1 MMSTIPTVQPFRY
14 MLDTN
19 IIAYAKNNR
28 PPSVLET
35 LLKHDPTEIC
45 ISAITMAE
53 LDFGVFNSSDPQK
66 NRMAL
71 LLFLSG
77 ITVLPFDKA
86 ASLEYGSIRHYLKTN
101 GIIIGGND
109 MLIAAHARSMDI
121 TLVTHNTREFSRVP
135 GLKIEDWAV

>member
-1 MMSTIPTVQPFRY
+1 MLKY

-19 IIAYAKNNR
+19 IVAYAKNKR
-28 PPSVLET
+28 PQCVLER
-35 LLKHDPTEIC
+35 LLELDPAEVC

-53 LDFGVFNSSDPQK
+53 LDFGVFNSSNPQK

-71 LLFLSG
+71 MLFLSG

-86 ASLEYGSIRHYLKTN
+86 ASLEYGSIRHYLKTS

-109 MLIAAHARSMDI
+109 MLIAAHARATDI
-121 TLVTHNTREFSRVP
+121 TLVTHNSREFSRIP
-135 GLKIEDWAV
+135 ELKIEDWATE

>member
-1 MMSTIPTVQPFRY
+1 MSTIPTVQPFRY

-19 IIAYAKNNR
+19 IVAYAKNNR
-28 PPSVLET
+28 PSCVLET
-35 LLKHDPTEIC
+35 LLKHDPSEIC

-71 LLFLSG
+71 MMFLSG
-77 ITVLPFDKA
+77 ITVLSFDKA

-101 GIIIGGND
+101 GILIGGND
-109 MLIAAHARSMDI
+109 LLIAAHARG
-121 TLVTHNTREFSRVP
+121 FP
-135 GLKIEDWAV
+135 P

>member
-1 MMSTIPTVQPFRY
+1 MIQY

-19 IIAYAKNNR
+19 IVAYAKNRKPACVLNR
-28 PPSVLET
+28 
-35 LLKHDPTEIC
+35 LLSHDPSEIC

-66 NRMAL
+66 NRIAL
-71 LLFLSG
+71 MMFLSG

-109 MLIAAHARSMDI
+109 MLIAAHARSMGI
-121 TLVTHNTREFSRVP
+121 TLVTHNTKEFSRVTE
-135 GLKIEDWAV
+135 LKIEDWAVE

>member
-1 MMSTIPTVQPFRY
+1 MSTIPTVQPFRY

-19 IIAYAKNNR
+19 TIAYARNKR
-28 PPSVLET
+28 PPSVLEA
-35 LLKHDPTEIC
+35 LLKHDPSEIC

-71 LLFLSG
+71 MLFLSG

-101 GIIIGGND
+101 GIIIGGTD

-121 TLVTHNTREFSRVP
+121 TLVTHNTKEFSRVL
-135 GLKIEDWAV
+135 GLNIEDWAV

>member
-1 MMSTIPTVQPFRY
+1 MSSSTIQPFRY

-19 IIAYAKNNR
+19 IVAHAKNNR
-28 PPSVLET
+28 PPSVLKT
-35 LLKHDPTEIC
+35 LLKHDPSEIC

-71 LLFLSG
+71 MMFLAG
-77 ITVLPFDKA
+77 ITVLPFGKD
-86 ASLEYGSIRHYLKTN
+86 ASLEYGSIRYYLKTN
-101 GIIIGGND
+101 GIMIGGHD

-121 TLVTHNTREFSRVP
+121 TLVTNNTREFSRVP
-135 GLKIEDWAV
+135 GLKIEDWVM